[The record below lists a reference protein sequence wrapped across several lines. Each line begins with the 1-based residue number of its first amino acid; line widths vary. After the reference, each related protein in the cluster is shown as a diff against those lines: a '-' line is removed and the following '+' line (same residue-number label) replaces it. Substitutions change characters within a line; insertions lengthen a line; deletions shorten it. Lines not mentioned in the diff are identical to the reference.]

1 MTITYPDGTA
11 VQAILLSRSADTLR
25 VAVTG
30 DDDLRSFTLVNN
42 TWISESCE
50 PVTIGFEWQTV
61 RPGSPQTE
69 SECICSKQ
77 LASRL
82 IAHLV
87 SPDRDVLENGL
98 LYVFS
103 GAGRRITVQQ
113 SKLHTN

>member
-1 MTITYPDGTA
+1 MTITYPDGTT

-30 DDDLRSFTLVNN
+30 DDDLRSFTLLKN

-61 RPGSPQTE
+61 RHGASQTE
-69 SECICSKQ
+69 SECVCSKQ

-87 SPDRDVLENGL
+87 SPERDVEGNGL

>member
-1 MTITYPDGTA
+1 MTITYPDGTT

-30 DDDLRSFTLVNN
+30 DDDLRSFTLLDN
-42 TWISESCE
+42 TWVSESCE

-61 RPGSPQTE
+61 QQGTTNIG

-87 SPDRDVLENGL
+87 SPERDVLEGL

-103 GAGRRITVQQ
+103 SAGRRITVQQ